1 MNAQGWPELEGLGVR
16 DALAFFVIFDRPL
29 DFPGH
34 FVVRRQFAVRGEVR
48 NDVVP
53 RLAASLEKAR
63 ELVPPGLYRQ
73 PRQDGDDAFIV
84 ETWF

>member
-1 MNAQGWPELEGLGVR
+1 MRAHDWPAIDGMG
-16 DALAFFVIFDRPL
+16 DALAFYVIFDRPL

-34 FVVRRQFAVRGEVR
+34 VVVRRQFATRGGVV

-53 RLAASLEKAR
+53 RLAASVEEAR
-63 ELVPPGLYRQ
+63 QLVPPGLYRQ
-73 PRQDGDDAFIV
+73 PHQDGDDAFIV

>member
-1 MNAQGWPELEGLGVR
+1 MNAHDWPVLEGIG

-29 DFPGH
+29 DFPQH
-34 FVVRRQFAVRGEVR
+34 FVVRRQFATRGCVV

-53 RLAASLEKAR
+53 RLAASLEEAR
-63 ELVPPGLYRQ
+63 QLVPPGLYRQ